1 MTHGSVRCLILAC
14 GNTLREDDGV
24 GPWIGA
30 WAEARFRNDDRVSV
44 ISRHQWTPE
53 LAFDIWEADSVLFID
68 CAASSTPGQVRI
80 APVTLGRE
88 TSGLDTH
95 HVDGATLLSLSN
107 ELYGSLPRTALQL
120 TIGAGSLKLREG
132 FSEAV
137 MSTLSEACRLLE
149 DTVLDLVS
157 ASDQR
162 K

>member
-1 MTHGSVRCLILAC
+1 MTPSPVRCLILAC

-30 WAEARFRNDDRVSV
+30 WAEARFRNDDRVRA

-53 LAFDIWEADSVLFID
+53 LAFDISEAGSVLFID
-68 CAASSTPGQVRI
+68 CAADSTPGLVRI
-80 APVTLGRE
+80 VPVSLGRE

-95 HVDGATLLSLSN
+95 HVGAATLLSLSN
-107 ELYGSLPRTALQL
+107 ELYGSLPRSALQL
-120 TIGAGSLKLREG
+120 TIGAGSLELRDG

-137 MSTLSEACRLLE
+137 ISALSEACRMLE
-149 DTVLDLVS
+149 ETVLQLIS